1 MGFFNSI
8 SIVVK
13 IITSIVSS
21 KAIAL
26 FLGPSGLGFLGVFK
40 EFFNMTINVSSLGLQ
55 RGVVKYSSELKNNKN
70 ELSLFINTTMLL
82 GGFFSLVIGLTIYFF
97 SGYLNSYLFP
107 SHNFTVVFK
116 ILGTIL
122 PLSVLSNFLI
132 FILNGL
138 GFSKVIIR
146 INILLYILNMLLVV
160 IMSYYYNTV
169 GALLAISFVYVLQFV
184 AISIFKPQ
192 DLSLKVFNKL
202 RFSNEY
208 LKKIMGYTFM
218 TITSLVLFPFI
229 SILIRQEIINL
240 LGETAAGLWE
250 GMKRISENYL
260 LFASSLIMLSVLP
273 KLSES
278 DSRETFREVVFGFL
292 KSIIPFFIIGLVV
305 LYIVKD
311 YVVMVFYSNEFLPM
325 NVLFKWY
332 LIGDLFRVLGMVLA
346 ANFYARRNVIGYIIT
361 DMFLA
366 LIMYFSTIIL
376 LKSNGLDGG
385 GIAYFISYLF
395 YFILLLLIF
404 GKKLFPLKKS

>member
-1 MGFFNSI
+1 
-8 SIVVK
+8 
-13 IITSIVSS
+13 
-21 KAIAL
+21 
-26 FLGPSGLGFLGVFK
+26 
-40 EFFNMTINVSSLGLQ
+40 MTINVSSLGLQ
-55 RGVVKYSSELKNNKN
+55 RGIVKYSAELKNNKN

-82 GGFFSLVIGLTIYFF
+82 GGFFSLVIGLIICFF
-97 SGYLNSYLFP
+97 SESINSYLFP

-116 ILGTIL
+116 ILGIIL

-184 AISIFKPQ
+184 AIVIFKPQ
-192 DLSLKVFNKL
+192 DVSLKISNKI
-202 RFSNEY
+202 RFSKEY
-208 LKKIMGYTFM
+208 LRKIMGYTFM
-218 TITSLVLFPFI
+218 TITSLMLFPFI

-240 LGETAAGLWE
+240 LGETEAGLWE

-273 KLSES
+273 KLSEN
-278 DSRETFREVVFGFL
+278 DTRETFREVVFGFL
-292 KSIIPFFIIGLVV
+292 KSIIPFFVIGLFV
-305 LYIVKD
+305 LYIIKD
-311 YVVMVFYSNEFLPM
+311 YVVMIFYSNEFLPM
-325 NVLFKWY
+325 NILFKWY

-346 ANFYARRNVIGYIIT
+346 ANFYARRNIKGYIIT

-366 LIMYFSTIIL
+366 LIMYFSTMIL

-404 GKKLFPLKKS
+404 SKKLIPLKKTLTK